1 MKSILYS
8 EILVLTKSYKD
19 GGFCVAGIDLTNN
32 EFIRLVSNSDGGPLS
47 DTETES
53 ISPLTVIS
61 FWGIPFPLK
70 NQIEN
75 VIIDNE
81 KQISIIRQETISTVE
96 KMFDEKIFHN
106 TGLIYNDEPVL
117 ERDIM
122 KNVTSSLSIALFT
135 NMNISKNLQGK
146 YRAKFSYENT
156 QKNFSMTDPEYCNN
170 DYYIHEGLMIIS
182 IPLLNN
188 SWNMNNPDKPYF
200 KFIAKI
206 FDLSSLT

>member
-75 VIIDNE
+75 VIIDSE
-81 KQISIIRQETISTVE
+81 KQIWKKCLMKKFFIILV
-96 KMFDEKIFHN
+96 
-106 TGLIYNDEPVL
+106 
-117 ERDIM
+117 
-122 KNVTSSLSIALFT
+122 LFT
-135 NMNISKNLQGK
+135 MMNLFLK
-146 YRAKFSYENT
+146 ET
-156 QKNFSMTDPEYCNN
+156 
-170 DYYIHEGLMIIS
+170 
-182 IPLLNN
+182 
-188 SWNMNNPDKPYF
+188 
-200 KFIAKI
+200 
-206 FDLSSLT
+206 